1 MLMPIE
7 AASGNVSVEL
17 VWKTPLIERTAALV
31 SLLTVIGLIAGA
43 VSPTLWPSLLG
54 RLRLSRRRPLPQG
67 SVAWLPDLTTI
78 QEAQPESDAL
88 QAADDADAASAERD
102 PGTSSPCE
110 VGDEVG
116 SGENLA

>member
-1 MLMPIE
+1 M
-7 AASGNVSVEL
+7 EL

-54 RLRLSRRRPLPQG
+54 RFRLSRRRPLPQG

-78 QEAQPESDAL
+78 QDAQPESDAR
-88 QAADDADAASAERD
+88 QAADEAEAVSDEGD
-102 PGTSSPCE
+102 PGTSSPGD
-110 VGDEVG
+110 VGDKAG